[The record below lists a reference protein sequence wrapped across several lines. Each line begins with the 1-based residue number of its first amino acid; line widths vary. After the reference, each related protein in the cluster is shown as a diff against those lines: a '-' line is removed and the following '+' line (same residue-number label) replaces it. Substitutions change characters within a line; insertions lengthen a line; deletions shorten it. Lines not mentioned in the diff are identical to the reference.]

1 MVGAMATVI
10 ESGFA
15 ELGLDS
21 RLVDALAVLG
31 YERPTPIQREAIP
44 PLLAGRD
51 LIGRAA
57 TGTGKTAAFAL
68 PLIHRLAGISPRPRP
83 SALIL
88 VPTRELAMQVA
99 EAVEKY
105 GKPLSIRVL
114 PIYGGQ
120 PMDVQLRALNRG
132 VDVIVATPGRAL
144 DHLRRGSVKL
154 DGIAVVVLDEA
165 DEMLD
170 MGFAEDIEALLTA
183 TPATRQTMLFSATM
197 PPRIKAIASRHLTDA
212 VEITVA
218 REAVPTGSAP
228 LVRQTAY
235 LVARQHKLAALGRV
249 LDAEAPKAALIFC
262 QTRSEVDQLTE
273 ALAARGYRP
282 EALHGGMS
290 QDQRD
295 RVMRLFR
302 AGQADLL
309 VATDVAA
316 RGLDVEHL
324 THVVNYQLPL
334 GTEAYVHRIGRVGR
348 AGREGV
354 AIILAEPR
362 EQGALRAIE
371 RTTGQRI
378 EFARVPTAADL
389 RASRL
394 ERTKAEVRAAITEG
408 ELDQFRALVESLAGE
423 FDATSVALAA
433 FKLAHCAKGGDV
445 PDGEDIPV
453 ASVAPVRPEVRAR
466 GTNVRSPGPRVARIY
481 ISAGREAGIGP
492 RDLVGAIAN
501 EAGLPGREIKGIE
514 ISERFSLVDV
524 PEDAAEHVIESLN
537 GTRLRGRRVNAR
549 RDRAN

>member
-1 MVGAMATVI
+1 MVGTMAAVT

-21 RLVDALAVLG
+21 RLVDMLTGLG

-44 PLLAGRD
+44 PLLEGRD

-68 PLIHRLAGISPRPRP
+68 PLVHRIAALTPRPRP

-154 DGIAVVVLDEA
+154 DGVSFVVLDEA

-183 TPATRQTMLFSATM
+183 TPAGRQTMLFSATM

-218 REAVPTGSAP
+218 REAVPSGSAP

-235 LVARQHKLAALGRV
+235 LVARPHKLAALGRV
-249 LDAEAPKAALIFC
+249 LDAEGPKAALIFC

-354 AIILAEPR
+354 AIILADPR

-371 RTTGQRI
+371 RATGQRI

-389 RASRL
+389 RTSRL
-394 ERTKAEVRAAITEG
+394 ERTKSEVRSALAEG
-408 ELDQFRALVESLAGE
+408 ELDQFRAIVESLVGE
-423 FDATSVALAA
+423 FDATEIALAA
-433 FKLAHCAKGGDV
+433 FKLAH
-445 PDGEDIPV
+445 
-453 ASVAPVRPEVRAR
+453 RAR
-466 GTNVRSPGPRVARIY
+466 AATPRTARTSRSRRRRPPTAARRVGPTPARPARGWPASTSAPAARPASARATWSGRSPTRRGCPAARSRGSRSASGSRWWTCPRTRRI
-481 ISAGREAGIGP
+481 
-492 RDLVGAIAN
+492 
-501 EAGLPGREIKGIE
+501 
-514 ISERFSLVDV
+514 
-524 PEDAAEHVIESLN
+524 
-537 GTRLRGRRVNAR
+537 T
-549 RDRAN
+549 